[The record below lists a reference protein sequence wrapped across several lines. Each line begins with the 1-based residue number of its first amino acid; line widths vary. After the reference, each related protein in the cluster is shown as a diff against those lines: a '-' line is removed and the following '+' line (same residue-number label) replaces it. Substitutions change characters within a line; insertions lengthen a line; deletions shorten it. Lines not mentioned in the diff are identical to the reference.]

1 MAKKVSPSDD
11 SVVVIGLGRFG
22 GAVAQSL
29 IGLGHEV
36 MGIDADLDLVQHWS
50 KDLTHVV
57 QADTTDVDTLKSLGV
72 GEFRRAVVGIG
83 SNVEASLLTV
93 LGLCEL
99 GVPAIWAKAN
109 SARHG
114 RILERTGAHH
124 VVYPEADMGE
134 RVAHLV
140 AGKMLDFMHF
150 EDNFA
155 IASTL
160 APREAIGRTL
170 AEAALRTRYGVTVV
184 AIKRQRADFTH
195 AGPDSRVESGD
206 QLIVAGPT
214 RNVEHFAAIT

>member
-1 MAKKVSPSDD
+1 MAKRISPSEE

-29 IGLGHEV
+29 VALGHEV
-36 MGIDADLDLVQHWS
+36 MGIDANLELVQQWS
-50 KDLTHVV
+50 KELTHVV
-57 QADTTDVDTLKSLGV
+57 QADTTDVDTLKALGV

-83 SNVEASLLTV
+83 SNLEASLLTV
-93 LGLCEL
+93 LALCGI

-109 SARHG
+109 SAQHG
-114 RILERTGAHH
+114 RILERIGAHH

-140 AGKMLDFMHF
+140 AGKMLDFMDF

-155 IASTL
+155 IASTM
-160 APREAIGRTL
+160 APREAVGKTL
-170 AEAALRTRYGVTVV
+170 TEAALRTKYGVTVV
-184 AIKRQRADFTH
+184 AIKRLRADFSH
-195 AGPDSRVESGD
+195 AGPDSRVENGD
-206 QLIVAGPT
+206 LLIVAGPT

>member
-1 MAKKVSPSDD
+1 LAKHVSPSED

-29 IGLGHEV
+29 VALGHEV
-36 MGIDADLDLVQHWS
+36 MGIDADLDLVQQWS

-57 QADTTDVDTLKSLGV
+57 QADTTDIDTLKALGV
-72 GEFRRAVVGIG
+72 GEFRCVVVGIG

-93 LGLCEL
+93 LGLGEL

-109 SARHG
+109 SARQG
-114 RILERTGAHH
+114 RILERIGAHH

-140 AGKMLDFMHF
+140 TGKMIDFMQF

-155 IASTL
+155 IASTM
-160 APREAIGRTL
+160 APREAIGKSLT
-170 AEAALRTRYGVTVV
+170 EAGLRAKYGVTVV
-184 AIKRQRADFTH
+184 AIKRLRADFSH
-195 AGPDSRVESGD
+195 AGPDSRVENGD
-206 QLIVAGPT
+206 LLIVAGPT